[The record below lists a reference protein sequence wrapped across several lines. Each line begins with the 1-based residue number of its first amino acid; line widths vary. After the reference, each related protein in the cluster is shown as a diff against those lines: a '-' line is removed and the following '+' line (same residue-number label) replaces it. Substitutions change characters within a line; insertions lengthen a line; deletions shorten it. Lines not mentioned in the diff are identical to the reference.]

1 MMEKKKID
9 RLFQESFKDFEVA
22 PREEIW
28 QQLEAKLQQKKKR
41 RIIPF
46 WMRLSGVA
54 ALLII
59 GLAIWNPIS
68 KDSSAPSVVS
78 IPEKSSPSQP
88 SSPGIPADTA
98 TAVASG
104 GRTAP
109 KASQTMERTEHLQTA
124 NEPASKD
131 ADKISNAS
139 VVNGHHPIAS
149 QETTRN
155 LRKSRR
161 IPQIGSQTEQEATGQ
176 TSSGLASTQAP
187 SEKENTKADFR
198 SGVTTPTEGI
208 HDGIANTV
216 VNNIEKQSS
225 SNTTPP
231 ETAITL
237 ADSAKTGTKSM
248 EELLQEKETGIAA
261 TERKVNRWQVA
272 PTIAPIYFSSLSG
285 GSPLDPRLNDNE
297 KRPVPTLSY
306 GVGVSYA
313 VAKKVTLRT
322 GVNRLNLR
330 YETGDV
336 LIAQKNDARML
347 QQLTPNERGRMIQ
360 IDNKPVAAHHTLGRT
375 MAQYEGSVNQSTGYI
390 EVPIEIGYRILD
402 QKFSIDLI
410 GGLSTL
416 FLNQNEVSVSTS
428 GAEMI
433 IGEASNL
440 NSVHLT
446 SNVGIGFRYAFLKN
460 FQANFEPAFKYQIN
474 AYSRGANE
482 FRPYFFGLYT
492 GVSYRF

>member
-1 MMEKKKID
+1 MEKKKID

-46 WMRLSGVA
+46 WMRLSGIA

-59 GLAIWNPIS
+59 GLVVWNPTS
-68 KDSSAPSVVS
+68 KDSSAPSVVFT
-78 IPEKSSPSQP
+78 PESSSPSQP
-88 SSPGIPADTA
+88 SSPGIPADTS
-98 TAVASG
+98 TTVASG
-104 GRTAP
+104 GETDP
-109 KASQTMERTEHLQTA
+109 KASQTMEQTGHLRSE
-124 NEPASKD
+124 NDPSSKD
-131 ADKISNAS
+131 AGKTSNAS
-139 VVNGHHPIAS
+139 VVNGNHPIAS
-149 QETTRN
+149 QEKNRN
-155 LRKSRR
+155 ARKLRRVE
-161 IPQIGSQTEQEATGQ
+161 QISSQTGQ
-176 TSSGLASTQAP
+176 GVSDQTLSGLVSTQAP
-187 SEKENTKADFR
+187 SENDNTKSEIP

-208 HDGIANTV
+208 LDGIANTGL
-216 VNNIEKQSS
+216 NNIEKQSS

-237 ADSAKTGTKSM
+237 ADSAKTGTKSL

-347 QQLTPNERGRMIQ
+347 QQLKPNERGRMIQ

-440 NSVHLT
+440 NNIHLT